1 MIMHIWS
8 GMTPWMETIFW
19 CSENLTRRKI
29 FTQKFWKINN
39 CVLSFLTSGFLTHAG
54 TLALPQPII
63 FRGIHCLFNQMP
75 KYYTIFM
82 FVHQPGEPF
91 TLFIE
96 SFSAEFFTLFFFFL
110 FCETFVFNLSIK
122 LCLVKLLD
130 GNFTF
135 KFGPTG
141 FWLAVCGLH
150 SE

>member
-1 MIMHIWS
+1 
-8 GMTPWMETIFW
+8 
-19 CSENLTRRKI
+19 
-29 FTQKFWKINN
+29 
-39 CVLSFLTSGFLTHAG
+39 
-54 TLALPQPII
+54 
-63 FRGIHCLFNQMP
+63 MP

-82 FVHQPGEPF
+82 FVHQPGEHF
-91 TLFIE
+91 TLFIK

-150 SE
+150 SEQNKSGKYIGGWYEYTVNCEYHPSRISHFYPVNDVALI